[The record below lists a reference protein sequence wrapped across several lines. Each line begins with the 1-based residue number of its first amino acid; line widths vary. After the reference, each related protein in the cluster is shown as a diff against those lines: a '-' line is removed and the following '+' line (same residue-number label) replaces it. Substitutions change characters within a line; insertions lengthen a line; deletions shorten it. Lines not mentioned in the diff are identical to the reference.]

1 LELRAKQKPPCER
14 SKNRL
19 ANEAKRLDNSGL
31 TVTRLTR
38 EMDLSNLATTDTR
51 LVTGVHLYADITNL
65 DELLLDPVQQRD
77 DYRRIYR
84 TLHLTR
90 RELRRII
97 QSVFGGD
104 KIQVQGPKFHGLLF
118 RPYNDPETMA
128 TDAVMAALTI
138 DAALTSAFSAVFPSY
153 PELIPAIGL
162 DLGDCLVANIGMR
175 SDRELISV
183 GNAANNA
190 AKILRGNR
198 ISIGTILYDTLPSDI
213 QDWFTKNGKN
223 YRLDPSTIND
233 LETLIADEGYN
244 WTLQSSVDNYATDA
258 DNLLL
263 GDISIEDVREKI
275 DVERLGPLRAK
286 TCNAA
291 SIFVDLDGYTK
302 LVDDLDGDTD
312 ALLQA
317 VKLLHLFRYELRQ
330 VTENDYGGVSLQH
343 QGDRLQALY
352 HDPKSDD
359 NRVREA
365 AVDLAIAYNS
375 SVEEVINAHHK
386 NIVGKVHVA
395 IGSAF
400 GKALVGKLG
409 TKGDMDPVCI
419 GKATSSAEN
428 LQLGVHGNT
437 LAITPR
443 MHEAITDDTTA
454 DQFTKH
460 DEGHYEATGIT
471 FVFLEDVEDTTIAKT
486 ATAAAYTS
494 TGAITM
500 ALRAPATSTPL
511 HVTRPY
517 AP

>member
-1 LELRAKQKPPCER
+1 VAWNYER
-14 SKNRL
+14 SKTRL
-19 ANEAKRLDNSGL
+19 ANEAKRLDKAGL
-31 TVTRLTR
+31 TVTPLTR

-65 DELLLDPVQQRD
+65 DELLLDPLQQRD

-84 TLHLTR
+84 TLHVTR

-118 RPYNDPETMA
+118 RPYNDSETMA

-153 PELIPAIGL
+153 PELILAIGL

-198 ISIGTILYDTLPSDI
+198 ISIGTTLYDALPTDL

-223 YRLDPSTIND
+223 YRLDPSTID
-233 LETLIADEGYN
+233 DIETIIKGEGYS

-258 DNLLL
+258 DNLPLS
-263 GDISIEDVREKI
+263 DISIEGVREKI
-275 DVERLGPLRAK
+275 DVERLGPSRAK

-302 LVDDLDGDTD
+302 LVNDLDGDTD
-312 ALLQA
+312 ALVQA

-330 VTENDYGGVSLQH
+330 VTENDYNGISLQH

-359 NRVREA
+359 NDDVREA
-365 AVDLAIAYNS
+365 AVELAIAYNS
-375 SVEEVINAHHK
+375 SVEEVINAHH
-386 NIVGKVHVA
+386 NDIIGKVQVA

-419 GKATSSAEN
+419 GKATINAEN

-437 LAITPR
+437 LAITSR

-454 DQFTKH
+454 EQFTKH

-471 FVFLEDVEDTTIAKT
+471 FLSIEDAEDTTAAKT
-486 ATAAAYTS
+486 AAVAAYTS

-500 ALRAPATSTPL
+500 ALRAPAASTAL
-511 HVTRPY
+511 HITRPY

>member
-1 LELRAKQKPPCER
+1 MAWNYER
-14 SKNRL
+14 SKKRL
-19 ANEAKRLDNSGL
+19 AEEAKRLDRAGL

-38 EMDLSNLATTDTR
+38 EMDLANLATTDTR
-51 LVTGVHLYADITNL
+51 LVIGVHLYADITNL

-118 RPYNDPETMA
+118 RPYDDPETMA

-138 DAALTSAFSAVFPSY
+138 DAALTSAFRAVFPSY
-153 PELIPAIGL
+153 PELVPAIGL

-175 SDRELISV
+175 GDRELISV

-190 AKILRGNR
+190 AKVLRGNR
-198 ISIGTILYDTLPSDI
+198 ISIGTTLYDALPSDL
-213 QDWFTKNGKN
+213 QGWFTQSGKS
-223 YRLDPSTIND
+223 YRLDPSTIDD
-233 LETLIADEGYN
+233 LETLIKDEGFD
-244 WTLQSSVDNYATDA
+244 WKLQSSVDRYAADA
-258 DNLLL
+258 DNLPLN
-263 GDISIEDVREKI
+263 DITIEDVREKI
-275 DVERLGPLRAK
+275 DVERLGPSRAK

-291 SIFVDLDGYTK
+291 SIFADLDGYTK
-302 LVDDLDGDTD
+302 LVNDLDGDTD
-312 ALLQA
+312 ALVEA

-330 VTENDYGGVSLQH
+330 VTENDYDGISLQH
-343 QGDRLQALY
+343 QGDRLQALL

-359 NRVREA
+359 NDDVRER

-375 SVEEVINAHHK
+375 SVEEVINVHHK
-386 NIVGKVHVA
+386 DIVGKVHIA
-395 IGSAF
+395 TGSAF

-419 GKATSSAEN
+419 GKATIKAED
-428 LQLGVHGNT
+428 LQLGVHGNQ
-437 LAITPR
+437 LAITAR
-443 MHEAITDDTTA
+443 MYETITDDTTVA
-454 DQFTKH
+454 QFTKH

-471 FVFLEDVEDTTIAKT
+471 FLSLEDAADITVAKT

-494 TGAITM
+494 SGAITM
-500 ALRAPATSTPL
+500 GLRAPASTPL

>member
-1 LELRAKQKPPCER
+1 
-14 SKNRL
+14 
-19 ANEAKRLDNSGL
+19 
-31 TVTRLTR
+31 
-38 EMDLSNLATTDTR
+38 M
-51 LVTGVHLYADITNL
+51 DITNL
-65 DELLLDPVQQRD
+65 AEFLLDPVQQRD

-84 TLHLTR
+84 TLHLTQ

-198 ISIGTILYDTLPSDI
+198 ISVGTALYDALPTDI
-213 QDWFTKNGKN
+213 QGWFTKTDTK
-223 YRLDPSTIND
+223 RLDPSTIED
-233 LETLIADEGYN
+233 VEAIIKDEGYS
-244 WTLQSSVDNYATDA
+244 WTLQSSVNNYATDA
-258 DNLLL
+258 DNLPLA
-263 GDISIEDVREKI
+263 DISIEDVREKI
-275 DVERLGPLRAK
+275 DVERLGPSRAK

-302 LVDDLDGDTD
+302 LVNNLDGDSD
-312 ALLQA
+312 ALVQA

-330 VTENDYGGVSLQH
+330 VTENDYDGISLQH

-359 NRVREA
+359 NDDVREA
-365 AVDLAIAYNS
+365 AVNLAIAYNS

-386 NIVGKVHVA
+386 DIVGKVHVA

-409 TKGDMDPVCI
+409 AKGDMDPVCI
-419 GKATSSAEN
+419 GKATSNAES
-428 LQLGVHGNT
+428 LQLGVHGNV
-437 LAITPR
+437 LAITSR
-443 MHEAITDDTTA
+443 MYDAITDDTTVEA
-454 DQFTKH
+454 FTKQ
-460 DEGHYEATGIT
+460 DEGHYEATAIT
-471 FVFLEDVEDTTIAKT
+471 FLSLDDAEDMKEAKT

-494 TGAITM
+494 AGAITM
-500 ALRAPATSTPL
+500 ALRAPRASTAL

>member
-1 LELRAKQKPPCER
+1 VGWNYER
-14 SKNRL
+14 SKKRL
-19 ANEAKRLDNSGL
+19 ANEATRLENAGL

-38 EMDLSNLATTDTR
+38 AMDLSNLATTDTR
-51 LVTGVHLYADITNL
+51 LITGVHLYADIVNL
-65 DELLLDPVQQRD
+65 DQLLLDPVQQRD

-97 QSVFGGD
+97 HSVFAGD

-118 RPYNDPETMA
+118 RPYGDPETMA
-128 TDAVMAALTI
+128 TDAIMAALTAH
-138 DAALTSAFSAVFPSY
+138 AALTSAFSAIFPAY

-175 SDRELISV
+175 NDRELISV

-190 AKILRGNR
+190 AKILRENR
-198 ISIGTILYDTLPSDI
+198 ISVGTALYDALPTDI
-213 QDWFTKNGKN
+213 QNWFTKNGTE
-223 YRLDPSTIND
+223 YRLDPSTIED
-233 LETLIADEGYN
+233 IEALIKDEGYS
-244 WTLQSSVDNYATDA
+244 WTLQSSVNNYATEA
-258 DNLLL
+258 DNLPLSN
-263 GDISIEDVREKI
+263 ISIEDVREKI
-275 DVERLGPLRAK
+275 DVERLGPSRAK

-302 LVDDLDGDTD
+302 LVNDLDGDTD
-312 ALLQA
+312 ALVQA

-330 VTENDYGGVSLQH
+330 VTENDYDGISLQH

-352 HDPKSDD
+352 HDPKSHDNDD
-359 NRVREA
+359 VREA

-375 SVEEVINAHHK
+375 SVEEVINVHH
-386 NIVGKVHVA
+386 NDIVGKVHVA

-409 TKGDMDPVCI
+409 VKGDMDPVCI
-419 GKATSSAEN
+419 GKATFNAET
-428 LQLGVHGNT
+428 LQLGVHGNA
-437 LAITPR
+437 LAITSR

-454 DQFTKH
+454 DQFTKQH
-460 DEGHYEATGIT
+460 EGHYEATGIT
-471 FVFLEDVEDTTIAKT
+471 FLALDDAEDTKEAKT

-494 TGAITM
+494 AGAITM
-500 ALRAPATSTPL
+500 ALRAPRASAPL
-511 HVTRPY
+511 HITRPY

>member
-1 LELRAKQKPPCER
+1 
-14 SKNRL
+14 
-19 ANEAKRLDNSGL
+19 
-31 TVTRLTR
+31 
-38 EMDLSNLATTDTR
+38 MDLSNLATTDTR

-118 RPYNDPETMA
+118 RPYNDPEAMA

-138 DAALTSAFSAVFPSY
+138 DAALTSAFSAVFSSY

-190 AKILRGNR
+190 AKILRENR
-198 ISIGTILYDTLPSDI
+198 ISIGTTLYDALPTDI
-213 QDWFTKNGKN
+213 QNWFTKIGTK
-223 YRLDPSTIND
+223 YQLDPSTID
-233 LETLIADEGYN
+233 DIEAIIKGEGYS
-244 WTLQSSVDNYATDA
+244 WTLQSSVNNYDTDA
-258 DNLLL
+258 DNLPLR
-263 GDISIEDVREKI
+263 DINIEDVREKI
-275 DVERLGPLRAK
+275 DVERLGPSRAK

-302 LVDDLDGDTD
+302 LVNDLEGDTD
-312 ALLQA
+312 ALVQA
-317 VKLLHLFRYELRQ
+317 AKLLNLFRYELRQ
-330 VTENDYGGVSLQH
+330 ITENDYDGISLQH

-352 HDPKSDD
+352 HDPKCDD
-359 NRVREA
+359 NDDVRER

-375 SVEEVINAHHK
+375 SVEEVINAHHHD
-386 NIVGKVHVA
+386 IVGKVHVA
-395 IGSAF
+395 IGTAF

-409 TKGDMDPVCI
+409 VKGDMDPVCI
-419 GKATSSAEN
+419 GKATSNAET

-437 LAITPR
+437 LAITSR
-443 MHEAITDDTTA
+443 MYDAITDNTTA
-454 DQFTKH
+454 EAFIKQ
-460 DEGHYEATGIT
+460 DEGHYEAGGIT
-471 FVFLEDVEDTTIAKT
+471 FLSLDDAEDTKEAKT

-494 TGAITM
+494 AGAITM
-500 ALRAPATSTPL
+500 ALRAPRASTAL

>member
-1 LELRAKQKPPCER
+1 MAWNYER
-14 SKNRL
+14 SKKRL
-19 ANEAKRLDNSGL
+19 ADEAKRLDKAGL

-38 EMDLSNLATTDTR
+38 EMNLANLAINDTR
-51 LVTGVHLYADITNL
+51 LVSGVHLYADITNL
-65 DELLLDPVQQRD
+65 DEILLDPVQQRD
-77 DYRRIYR
+77 YYRRIYR

-118 RPYNDPETMA
+118 RPYDDPETMA

-138 DAALTSAFSAVFPSY
+138 DAALTAAFSAVFPSY

-175 SDRELISV
+175 GDRELISV

-198 ISIGTILYDTLPSDI
+198 ISIGTTLYDALPTNL
-213 QDWFTKNGKN
+213 QGWFTKNGKN
-223 YRLDPSTIND
+223 YRLDPSTID
-233 LETLIADEGYN
+233 DIETLIEDEGFS
-244 WTLQSSVDNYATDA
+244 WTLQSSVDNYAADA
-258 DNLLL
+258 DNLPLS
-263 GDISIEDVREKI
+263 DISIEDVREKI
-275 DVERLGPLRAK
+275 NVQRLGPARAK

-302 LVDDLDGDTD
+302 LVSDLDGDTD
-312 ALLQA
+312 ALVQA
-317 VKLLHLFRYELRQ
+317 VKLLHLFRYELRH
-330 VTENDYGGVSLQH
+330 VTEHDYDGIALQH

-359 NRVREA
+359 NDDVRET

-375 SVEEVINAHHK
+375 SVEEVINAYHK
-386 NIVGKVHVA
+386 DIVGKTHVA
-395 IGSAF
+395 IGCAF

-419 GKATSSAEN
+419 GKATINAES

-437 LAITPR
+437 LAITACI
-443 MHEAITDDTTA
+443 HEAITDDTTA

-460 DEGHYEATGIT
+460 EEGHYEATGIT
-471 FVFLEDVEDTTIAKT
+471 FLSLEDAEDTTAAKT

-494 TGAITM
+494 AGAITM
-500 ALRAPATSTPL
+500 GLRAPAASTPL

-517 AP
+517 CP